1 MSIVYALA
9 TLSRGIV
16 LPGLSRR
23 TGEPCR
29 VVSTRQLV
37 LTWDD
42 DPAIRLAGCL
52 DPRGEV
58 YRVAVRDIIAVQQR
72 LIVQAEVLPADGRMV
87 QTLETFAPASFDYNA
102 SATPYTYCSLGTLAS
117 VDLIG
122 AWPSQHGDITAQ
134 MVPICGML
142 IPATDP
148 LIPPFRQ
155 VGHLWANGDFARP
168 SGVEVV
174 SFIRAPGV
182 MFAAR
187 YPQELAARVII
198 RNSRVWGETWM
209 PGDISEETIRHA
221 ADIHRQCKP
230 RKHTTLTHDILAR
243 ALERPPVEDLG
254 DLRHD
259 YAPTSR
265 TARMIWH
272 NGRTRSGVCLS
283 PDDWAVHKLF
293 ITSYESWDEEGPA
306 KLKLIGKKNRS
317 VKH

>member
-1 MSIVYALA
+1 MSLSSFIA
-9 TLSRGIV
+9 TLSRTIV

-29 VVSTRQLV
+29 VVSTRHLV
-37 LTWDD
+37 LTCN
-42 DPAIRLAGCL
+42 PAEDIHLVGCL

-72 LIVQAEVLPADGRMV
+72 LIVHAEKLPADGRIV
-87 QTLETFAPASFDYNA
+87 QTLESLAPASFSYKADG
-102 SATPYTYCSLGTLAS
+102 TPYTYCSLDTQNS
-117 VDLIG
+117 VELIG
-122 AWPSQHGDITAQ
+122 AWPSRDEGITAQ
-134 MVPICGML
+134 MIPVCGLL
-142 IPATDP
+142 IPAADP

-155 VGHLWANGDFARP
+155 VGHLWPNGDFARP
-168 SGVEVV
+168 SGAEII
-174 SFIRAPGV
+174 SFMRSPGV

-187 YPQELAARVII
+187 YPQELAERVII
-198 RNSRVWGETWM
+198 RNSLVWGEAWV
-209 PGDISEETIRHA
+209 PGDISEEAIRHA

-230 RKHTTLTHDILAR
+230 RKHMALTHDLLAR

-272 NGRTRSGVCLS
+272 NGYTRDGVCMS
-283 PDDWAVHKLF
+283 PDHTASHLFVTAFESSGGKAPGRRKLC
-293 ITSYESWDEEGPA
+293 
-306 KLKLIGKKNRS
+306 GKGTASSTR
-317 VKH
+317 